1 MVRQIVTCTPNARVL
16 PFASDNPRYP
26 ARYSVNVGVQT
37 ISISC
42 STFGAVVTVYVH
54 TMGWPGRKD
63 GSHDLNTCKPLCCIS
78 ANPAS
83 AFDSKSLMLPPA
95 GA

>member
-1 MVRQIVTCTPNARVL
+1 MVRQIVTCTPNTRVL

-37 ISISC
+37 IFISC
-42 STFGAVVTVYVH
+42 EAFGAVVTVYVH
-54 TMGWPGRKD
+54 TMGWSGRKTVL
-63 GSHDLNTCKPLCCIS
+63 HALNAC
-78 ANPAS
+78 NPSCRAS
-83 AFDSKSLMLPPA
+83 SNATLLFDSRLLMLPPA